1 MPKHIEQRPFRVLL
15 SKIAQPLIENLKG
28 NSRLNKFYN
37 TVKESDIAPEEFAQK
52 VLSELKI
59 QYEFPPEDIQSLQQI
74 KGPLVFV
81 SNHPFGG
88 AEAFIILHLM
98 SKIRSDYRLM
108 ANDMLHKVPELQNAL
123 VYLNPTRD
131 AKQDREIHLN
141 PGAAIQVRKLVTYL
155 NEGGLLGIFP
165 NGETVEQTPI
175 GESYTLQKWN
185 PDIAHLISLTKATV
199 IPIYFHGKSNLFYRL
214 AGFLSADLRKQLAAH
229 EFLSEKGKKIEIKI
243 GNKISPS
250 RISEFKDDY
259 EGINKYIQSK
269 LYLLSLHF
277 IGGKFVN
284 ILQVPIPAFNFFHE
298 QQGAKEIIPPID
310 KSLISK
316 EIKALPSE
324 AILVDA
330 DPFCIL
336 GIQQSQAP
344 NLMREVG
351 RQREITFRG
360 VGEGSGKECDID
372 EFDAYY
378 TQLILWD
385 KKNEQVAGG
394 YRIGA
399 LDTILK
405 QKGKRGIYIA
415 TIFNIEEELLW
426 QVKNGI
432 ELGRSFVTKE
442 YQRSYQPL
450 LLLWT
455 GICQYILRPENIH
468 YRYIIGPVSISS
480 EMQSTSKTLLVNFLS
495 ENQLAE
501 EHSQYVSP
509 KHPFQGISKAKG
521 YFNTFSIADMRDV
534 QEAITELEDNQMG
547 VPVLFKHYLKMGA
560 KMLAFNVD
568 PDFSDVLDCLM
579 MTDLHKTDRHLL
591 GKYMTKSGL
600 ETYMQYHKL
609 K

>member
-1 MPKHIEQRPFRVLL
+1 MPNNIEQRPFRILL
-15 SKIAQPLIENLKG
+15 SKIAKPLIENMKG
-28 NSRLNKFYN
+28 NHRLNKFYN
-37 TVKESDIAPEEFAQK
+37 TVKESDIAPEDFAQK

-59 QYEFPPEDIQSLQQI
+59 QYEFPPEEIQALQQI

-88 AEAFIILHLM
+88 VEAFIIIHLM

-108 ANDMLHKVPELQNAL
+108 ANDLLHRVPELQNAL

-131 AKQDREIHLN
+131 VAQDREIHQN
-141 PGAAIQVRKLVTYL
+141 PAAAINVRKLVSYL
-155 NEGGLLGIFP
+155 TEGGLLGIFP
-165 NGETVEQTPI
+165 NGETIEQKPL
-175 GESYTLQKWN
+175 GEPYPLQKWSS
-185 PDIAHLISLTKATV
+185 DIAHLISLTKATV
-199 IPIYFHGKSNLFYRL
+199 IPIYFHGRSNFFYRL
-214 AGFLSADLRKQLAAH
+214 AGFLSSDLRKQLAAH
-229 EFLSEKGKKIEIKI
+229 EFLSEKGKKIDIRI
-243 GNKISPS
+243 GNKIPPS

-284 ILQVPIPAFNFFHE
+284 ILQTPMPAFNFFNE
-298 QQGAKEIIPPID
+298 QSDAKEVIPSVD
-310 KSLISK
+310 KMLIAR
-316 EIKALPSE
+316 EIEKLPSE
-324 AILVDA
+324 CKLVDA

-336 GIQQSQAP
+336 AVLKSQAP

-360 VGEGSGKECDID
+360 VGEGSGKDCDID
-372 EFDAYY
+372 EFDEFY

-385 KKNEQVAGG
+385 KKNQQVAGG

-399 LDTILK
+399 LDKILK
-405 QKGKRGIYIA
+405 EKGKKGIYIA

-432 ELGRSFVTKE
+432 ELGRSFVTKD

-455 GICQYILRPENIH
+455 GICQYILRPENMH

-495 ENQLAE
+495 ENQLAQ

-509 KHPFQGISKAKG
+509 KNPFQGISKAKG

-600 ETYMQYHKL
+600 ETYMKYHKL
-609 K
+609 